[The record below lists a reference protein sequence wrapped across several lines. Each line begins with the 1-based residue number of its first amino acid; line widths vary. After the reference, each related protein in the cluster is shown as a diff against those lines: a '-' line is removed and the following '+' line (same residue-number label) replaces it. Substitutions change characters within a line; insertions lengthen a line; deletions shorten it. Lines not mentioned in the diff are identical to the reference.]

1 MSSLIPLDISFNNN
15 SILVDKDENNTKNK
29 DILYQNGQYKSS
41 ASSSLSSNAAQ
52 FKAFDNKP
60 DTYWQCNNSS
70 NKTARIKYS
79 QDPYNGYLPSS
90 YVGGGTNET
99 NFITFADKKQYLGE
113 WIQIKLPYSTYLV
126 EYKILSKNFP
136 RKFHLF
142 GSNNGKTW
150 SLMDS
155 QSINTDYSN
164 SSSPVSF
171 KVKSILKF
179 NHFRLVISQL
189 FSGTVASINQLQ
201 LFGSQDVLSNLK
213 SLETFSNCN
222 SCNHYNHYN
231 SSYNTKLTSQYYSNT
246 LNYNSM
252 SYKPFS
258 KFDVI
263 DTNNIIENFT
273 SLREPLELQ
282 DINVAINDFNDK
294 SNVANKNYGNLVT
307 GINNYLI
314 NRNELINT
322 SLYDY
327 SGNVLFINDGKPTMK
342 DGLESDTK
350 EFVMQENNIL
360 ILGSISLAFLLIGTY
375 VILRN

>member
-1 MSSLIPLDISFNNN
+1 
-15 SILVDKDENNTKNK
+15 
-29 DILYQNGQYKSS
+29 
-41 ASSSLSSNAAQ
+41 
-52 FKAFDNKP
+52 
-60 DTYWQCNNSS
+60 
-70 NKTARIKYS
+70 
-79 QDPYNGYLPSS
+79 
-90 YVGGGTNET
+90 
-99 NFITFADKKQYLGE
+99 
-113 WIQIKLPYSTYLV
+113 
-126 EYKILSKNFP
+126 
-136 RKFHLF
+136 
-142 GSNNGKTW
+142 
-150 SLMDS
+150 
-155 QSINTDYSN
+155 
-164 SSSPVSF
+164 
-171 KVKSILKF
+171 LKF

-189 FSGTVASINQLQ
+189 FSGTAASINQLE
-201 LFGSQDVLSNLK
+201 LVGNQDVLINLK

-222 SCNHYNHYN
+222 VCNDYN

-246 LNYNSM
+246 LKYNSM
-252 SYKPFS
+252 AYKPFS

-294 SNVANKNYGNLVT
+294 SNIVNNNYGNLVT

-327 SGNVLFINDGKPTMK
+327 SGNVLFINNGKPTMK

>member
-15 SILVDKDENNTKNK
+15 TILVDKDENDSKNK
-29 DILYQNGQYKSS
+29 DILYQNGEYKTV
-41 ASSSLSSNAAQ
+41 ASSSISTINSP

-60 DTYWQCNNSS
+60 DTYWQCDTSS
-70 NKTARIKYS
+70 NKTAVIKYS

-90 YVGGGTNET
+90 YVGGGTDKT

-113 WIQIKLPYSTYLV
+113 WIQINLPYSTYLV

-142 GSNNGKTW
+142 GSNDGSSW

-155 QSINTDYSN
+155 KTINTDYSN
-164 SSSPVSF
+164 SASSISF

-189 FSGTVASINQLQ
+189 FSGTVASINQFE

-222 SCNHYNHYN
+222 DCNHYN
-231 SSYNTKLTSQYYSNT
+231 SSYNTKITSQYYSNT
-246 LNYNSM
+246 LQYNSM
-252 SYKPFS
+252 AYKPFS

-282 DINVAINDFNDK
+282 DVNVAINDFNDK
-294 SNVANKNYGNLVT
+294 SNIANKNYGNLVT

-327 SGNVLFINDGKPTMK
+327 SGNILFINNGKPTMK

>member
-15 SILVDKDENNTKNK
+15 TILVDKDENDSKNK
-29 DILYQNGQYKSS
+29 EILYQNGEYKTV
-41 ASSSLSSNAAQ
+41 ASSSIITINSP
-52 FKAFDNKP
+52 FKAFDNNP
-60 DTYWQCNNSS
+60 NTFWRCSS
-70 NKTARIKYS
+70 IGNKSGSETYS

-90 YVGGGTNET
+90 YVGGGTDTT

-142 GSNNGKTW
+142 GSNDGASW
-150 SLMDS
+150 SVIDS
-155 QSINTDYSN
+155 QTINTNYSN
-164 SSSPVSF
+164 SASSVSF

-189 FSGTVASINQLQ
+189 FSGTVASINQLE

-213 SLETFSNCN
+213 SLETFSNYN
-222 SCNHYNHYN
+222 SYNHYN
-231 SSYNTKLTSQYYSNT
+231 SSYNTKITSQYYSNK
-246 LNYNSM
+246 LQYNSM
-252 SYKPFS
+252 AYKPFS
-258 KFDVI
+258 KFDVV

-273 SLREPLELQ
+273 SLREPLELN
-282 DINVAINDFNDK
+282 DINVAIKDFNDK
-294 SNVANKNYGNLVT
+294 SNIANTNYGNLVT
-307 GINNYLI
+307 GINDYLI

-327 SGNVLFINDGKPTMK
+327 SGNVLFINNGKPTMK